1 MVNKPY
7 YIGLTVGPEYA
18 AYAVTN
24 ESYNLERFKGQDMWG
39 IYKFKEAETST
50 DRTAFRSSKKNIK
63 KEKNRIGLLRTYFY
77 DEIMKVDKNFFIRLD
92 NSTFYPEDKEKVLNG
107 NRNILFNDDNYKDA
121 DYYNQFP
128 TIYHLRSFLANNK
141 EKADIRLV
149 YLAVSNIMKHRGNF
163 YTKNLEDTSNSVKDI
178 YLNICQLASQSDIHF
193 DEKADTDKLMEILLN
208 PVINNKTKA
217 SLAAQLIGALTK
229 QETALIKLMC
239 GLKVKLV
246 DMFPEL
252 ADSLEE
258 SERRTSISFSDNNYM
273 DELDNNEK
281 LMGENNTELVAAVK
295 ELYDAVIIQNII
307 QGHRFISDAKMA
319 SYEKHMKDL
328 KLLKSVLRNNIT
340 YKEFNGFFRS
350 EEPGTYA
357 AYVKSNNSDGKRT
370 RRGSDKGRTQDDL
383 YASIKKL
390 LSKANE
396 DDSDIEYILDEIS
409 KGTFLPKQ
417 RITDNRLIPNQLY
430 AAELKAILDNAA
442 QYYIFLNEKDESGL
456 TVSERIL
463 SVFTFTIPYF
473 VGPTSEYNSRGW
485 VVRKEAGTVMP
496 WNLETKVDIKESA
509 KNFIEN
515 MVGKCTY
522 LSGERVLPKA
532 SLLYE
537 KYAVLNEV
545 NNIRIDGEKL
555 PVEVKQ
561 EIVNGKLMA
570 GKRLT
575 KKQIHSFLVKKELAD
590 MDSLITGIDDKL
602 NNTMSSHKFFT
613 EVFGTLNNDTKA
625 MAEDIIF
632 WSTIYGTSK
641 AYVKEQIENKYPG
654 KLNAGQMKKALT
666 LKCNDWG
673 KLSAEFL
680 NMKGTNKETEEKIS
694 VIDLMWNENINLSEL
709 INDERYDFMSVI
721 KEKSKKEVKSIFT
734 FEYDDLNELYTTAA
748 QKRSIWAA
756 VKIVREIIT
765 IKGYAPESI
774 FLDTKKMRPKDK
786 KDNRT
791 SRLIDLYKGLKDVSK
806 EWKEAMINRINEC
819 DRDGSL
825 KSKKVYLYFLQMGKD
840 MYTWEDINFNV
851 VKTAGDNVYN
861 IDHIYPKHFVKDESL
876 DNIVLTNSEFNGE
889 EKKDIYP
896 VPDKIYEI
904 MHGNWLT
911 LRKNG
916 FMSAEKLARLSDR
929 NPMSNE
935 KRALFIGKSYIQA
948 TSSTKM
954 LAEVFNSIFNKD
966 TKIIYAK
973 TQEVADFRKQ
983 YGFAKATIYNDHYL
997 AKDAY
1002 LNIVVGNVWYT
1013 KFTLSPIWFIEKEY
1027 RTGKSEY
1034 NLNRMYDFDVVR
1046 NDRVAWIAE
1055 RKKKDIPGTI
1065 AVVNKIMARNT
1076 PFTIT
1081 KTTEGHGGLT
1091 NATISKASK
1100 AKPGIYLPLKSD
1112 ERYKDVTKYGGKTS
1126 IKTAYAFL
1134 VEHTDK
1140 KKGRIRTICTIPLYL
1155 ALNIKNRADIE
1166 KYCVEEL
1173 GLIEPNVR
1181 ISKIM
1186 ANSELE
1192 IDGYSYLLGG
1202 KSASQFHIVNNTPMI
1217 FNQEWQTYISKIEKY
1232 INFKTVDK
1240 AVSAEKNLELYDEIL
1255 SKHETDIFIKKKL
1268 PVYDMLLA
1276 DREKF
1281 KKLAIEEQM
1290 QVLCQVLMLTR
1301 MGTNLVN
1308 LSLLG
1313 EGSCVG
1319 VMNINCNISN
1329 YKSVVLVE
1337 RSITGL
1343 YKKKIDLLAV

>member
-1 MVNKPY
+1 MANKPY

-39 IYKFKEAETST
+39 IYKFKEAETSV
-50 DRTAFRSSKKNIK
+50 DRTTFRSSRKNIK
-63 KEKNRIGLLRTYFY
+63 KEKKRIGLLRAYFH
-77 DEIMKVDKNFFIRLD
+77 DEIMKIDENFFIRLD

-107 NRNILFNDDNYKDA
+107 SRNILFDDDNYKDA

-128 TIYHLRSFLANNK
+128 TIYHLRSFLANSK
-141 EKADIRLV
+141 EKVDIRLV

-163 YTKNLEDTSNSVKDI
+163 YTKNLEDTSNSIKDI

-193 DEKADTDKLMEILLN
+193 DEKADANKLMEILLN

-217 SLAAQLIGALTK
+217 ALTAQTVKALTK
-229 QETALIKLMC
+229 QETALVKLMC
-239 GLKVKLV
+239 GLKVKLT

-252 ADSLEE
+252 VDSLEE
-258 SERRTSISFSDNNYM
+258 SDKKTSISFADNNY
-273 DELDNNEK
+273 LDNVDGIEK
-281 LMGENNTELVAAVK
+281 LTGEGNFALISAVK

-307 QGHRFISDAKMA
+307 QGHKFISDAKMA
-319 SYEKHMKDL
+319 SYEKHMNDL
-328 KLLKSVLRNNIT
+328 KLLKSVLKNNVT
-340 YKEFNGFFRS
+340 SKEFNRFFRS

-357 AYVKSNNSDGKRT
+357 AYVKSSNSDGKRT
-370 RRGSDKGRTQDDL
+370 RRSSDKGRTQDDL

-390 LSKANE
+390 LSKADE
-396 DDSDIEYILDEIS
+396 DDSDAEYILDEIS

-430 AAELKAILDNAA
+430 ATELKAILDNAA
-442 QYYIFLNEKDESGL
+442 QYYDFLNEKDESRL

-463 SVFTFTIPYF
+463 SVFTFTMPYF
-473 VGPTSEYNSRGW
+473 VGPVSEYNSRGW
-485 VVRKEAGTVMP
+485 AVRKEAGTVMP

-545 NNIRIDGEKL
+545 NNIRVDGEKL

-570 GKRLT
+570 GKKLT
-575 KKQIHSFLVKKELAD
+575 KKQIHSFLVKKGLTD
-590 MDSLITGIDDKL
+590 TSSLITGIDDKL

-613 EVFGTLNNDTKA
+613 EIFGTLDKETET
-625 MAEDIIF
+625 MAEDIIL

-641 AYVKEQIENKYPG
+641 VYVKEQIENKYPG
-654 KLNAGQMKKALT
+654 KLNTEQMKKVLT
-666 LKCNDWG
+666 FKSDDWG
-673 KLSAEFL
+673 KLSAQFL
-680 NMKGTNKETEEKIS
+680 NMKGTNKETEERTS
-694 VIDLMWNENINLSEL
+694 VIDLMWNENINLMEL

-721 KEKSKKEVKSIFT
+721 KEKSKKEVKSIFA
-734 FEYDDLNELYTTAA
+734 FEYNDLNELYATAA

-756 VKIVREIIT
+756 VKIVREIIK

-786 KDNRT
+786 KDNRK

-806 EWKEAMINRINEC
+806 EWKETMINRIDEC
-819 DRDGSL
+819 DKDGSL

-851 VKTAGDNVYN
+851 VKTTGDNIYN

-896 VPDKIYEI
+896 VPDKIYEA
-904 MHGNWLT
+904 MHGNWLI

-916 FMSAEKLARLSDR
+916 FMSAEKLARLCDR
-929 NPMSNE
+929 NPMSDE
-935 KRALFIGKSYIQA
+935 KRASFIGKSYIQA

-954 LAEVFNSIFNKD
+954 LAEVFKGVFNKD
-966 TKIIYAK
+966 TKIIYSK

-1013 KFTLSPIWFIEKEY
+1013 KFTSSPMWYIEKEY
-1027 RTGKSEY
+1027 RTGRSEY
-1034 NLNRMYDFDVVR
+1034 NLNRMYDFDVIR
-1046 NDRVAWIAE
+1046 DDRIAWIAE

-1065 AVVNKIMARNT
+1065 AVVNKVMSKNT
-1076 PFTIT
+1076 PITIT
-1081 KTTEGHGGLT
+1081 KTTEGHGGIT

-1100 AKPGIYLPLKSD
+1100 AKPGVYLPLKSD
-1112 ERYKDVTKYGGKTS
+1112 EHYSDVTKYGGKTS

-1140 KKGRIRTICTIPLYL
+1140 KKGRIRTICTIPLYF
-1155 ALNIKNRADIE
+1155 AFNIKTKEDIKKYCIE
-1166 KYCVEEL
+1166 KL
-1173 GLIEPNVR
+1173 GLIDPDVR
-1181 ISKIM
+1181 VSKIM
-1186 ANSELE
+1186 FNSEIE

-1202 KSASQFHIVNNTPMI
+1202 KSAAQFHIVNNVPMI

-1232 INFKTVDK
+1232 INFKKIDR

-1255 SKHETDIFIKKKL
+1255 FKHETDIFLKKKL

-1281 KKLAIEEQM
+1281 ENLAIEEQM
-1290 QVLCQVLMLTR
+1290 QALCQILTLTR
-1301 MGTNLVN
+1301 MGTNLIN

-1313 EGSCVG
+1313 EGSCIG
-1319 VMNINCNISN
+1319 TMNISCNISN
-1329 YKSVVLVE
+1329 YKSAILVE

>member
-107 NRNILFNDDNYKDA
+107 SRNILFNDNNYKDA

-141 EKADIRLV
+141 KKADIRLV
-149 YLAVSNIMKHRGNF
+149 YLAISNIMKHRGNF

-258 SERRTSISFSDNNYM
+258 SEKRTSISFSDNNYM
-273 DELDNNEK
+273 DDLDNNEK

-340 YKEFNGFFRS
+340 SKEFNRFFRS

-390 LSKANE
+390 LSKADEN
-396 DDSDIEYILDEIS
+396 DSDAEYIFDEIS

-430 AAELKAILDNAA
+430 ATELKAILDNAA
-442 QYYIFLNEKDESGL
+442 QYYDFLNEKDESGL

-463 SVFTFTIPYF
+463 SVFTFTMPYF

-485 VVRKEAGTVMP
+485 AVRKEAGTVMP
-496 WNLETKVDIKESA
+496 WNLEAKVNIKESV

-575 KKQIHSFLVKKELAD
+575 KKQIHSFLVKKGLAD

-680 NMKGTNKETEEKIS
+680 NMKGTNKETEERIS
-694 VIDLMWNENINLSEL
+694 VIDLMWNENINLMEL

-721 KEKSKKEVKSIFT
+721 KEKSRKEVKSIFT
-734 FEYDDLNELYTTAA
+734 FEYDDLNELYATAA
-748 QKRSIWAA
+748 QKRAIWAA
-756 VKIVREIIT
+756 VKIVREIIK

-774 FLDTKKMRPKDK
+774 FLNTKKMRPKDK
-786 KDNRT
+786 KDNRK

-876 DNIVLTNSEFNGE
+876 DNIVLTNTEFNGE

-929 NPMSNE
+929 NPMSDE
-935 KRALFIGKSYIQA
+935 KRASFIGKSYIQA

-954 LAEVFNSIFNKD
+954 LAEVFKGVFDKD

-973 TQEVADFRKQ
+973 TQEIADFRKQ

-1013 KFTLSPIWFIEKEY
+1013 KFTSSPMWYIEKEY

-1034 NLNRMYDFDVVR
+1034 NLNRMYDFDVIR
-1046 NDRVAWIAE
+1046 NDRVAWITE

-1065 AVVNKIMARNT
+1065 AVVNKVMARNT

-1155 ALNIKNRADIE
+1155 ALNVKNKEDIE
-1166 KYCVEEL
+1166 EYCVEEL
-1173 GLIEPNVR
+1173 KLIEPNVR
-1181 ISKIM
+1181 MNKIM
-1186 ANSELE
+1186 INSELE

-1202 KSASQFHIVNNTPMI
+1202 KSASQFHVVNNVPMI
-1217 FNQEWQTYISKIEKY
+1217 FNQEWQTYISMIEKY

-1240 AVSAEKNLELYDEIL
+1240 AISAEKNLELYDEIL
-1255 SKHETDIFIKKKL
+1255 SKHETDIFLKKKL
-1268 PVYDMLLA
+1268 LVYDMLLA

-1281 KKLAIEEQM
+1281 KSLAIEEQM
-1290 QVLCQVLMLTR
+1290 QVLCQVLILTR